1 MVSISPFI
9 GNVVEILK
17 GAPATKES
25 LFKIKISIAESSS
38 RTTESSIL
46 LISGVK
52 LSEDMLSVVAI

>member
-1 MVSISPFI
+1 M

-25 LFKIKISIAESSS
+25 LFKIKISITESSS